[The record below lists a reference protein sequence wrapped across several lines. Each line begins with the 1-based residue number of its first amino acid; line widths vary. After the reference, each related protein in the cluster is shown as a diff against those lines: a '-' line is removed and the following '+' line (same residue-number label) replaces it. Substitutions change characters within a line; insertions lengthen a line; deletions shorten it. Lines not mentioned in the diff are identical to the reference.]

1 MSISF
6 QAVSKWENGETLPDT
21 SLLLELADILD
32 TTVDKLLNGGVIVMK
47 NKNVIHVE
55 DVVSGFNAIKEVRR
69 CFGDKSLFYQGM
81 IDGINDKMNMDLETY
96 LEKFE
101 MLKEIIRGDVNVEMT
116 VEQAELIDFLDT
128 QINAIDTKAEKAKA
142 RNAEKKANGDELRDA
157 VQSILTDELQTI
169 DAIVAQI
176 EGEEVTKAKI
186 TARLTSLVKNGIA
199 TKEEVKDEEGR
210 KLKAYKL
217 VA

>member
-1 MSISF
+1 MEKKIT
-6 QAVSKWENGETLPDT
+6 K
-21 SLLLELADILD
+21 
-32 TTVDKLLNGGVIVMK
+32 
-47 NKNVIHVE
+47 
-55 DVVSGFNAIKEVRR
+55 R
-69 CFGDKSLFYQGM
+69 
-81 IDGINDKMNMDLETY
+81 
-96 LEKFE
+96 EKFE

-116 VEQAELIDFLDT
+116 AEQAELVDFLDS